1 MTEAAADNF
10 ELGQLLR
17 SAEPGD
23 FDEIRAL
30 FHAGVGEGHV
40 RENDTGADIEDL
52 EAGYF
57 SDEGDSCFWVA
68 THGDEIIGMIGV
80 QKTSDN
86 VAEVRRL
93 RVRHD
98 FRRRGVG
105 TKLMEQALVFCQRKG
120 YLKVMLD
127 VRIELEPARALFE
140 KSGFTLARTREI
152 SGRKTLDFYL
162 DLYRDPGG

>member
-57 SDEGDSCFWVA
+57 SDEGPALPSPYVVA
-68 THGDEIIGMIGV
+68 DADMYGSYTGNPLGGLFACIVFLLHIGG
-80 QKTSDN
+80 
-86 VAEVRRL
+86 
-93 RVRHD
+93 
-98 FRRRGVG
+98 
-105 TKLMEQALVFCQRKG
+105 
-120 YLKVMLD
+120 
-127 VRIELEPARALFE
+127 RIVPSSPGGSFLARDTF
-140 KSGFTLARTREI
+140 KIWQWQTPFIPFTLQ
-152 SGRKTLDFYL
+152 
-162 DLYRDPGG
+162 GGATWMV